1 VDALCALDPDAV
13 ELFVVPASLVIAV
26 AEGGIDSDLS
36 VRVFAP
42 RLGVHEDHATGR
54 AMCSLAPIWHDRTGE
69 VRLLVRQVSPRGG
82 VLLAALQDD
91 HVEVVGRARTYLSGD
106 LWA

>member
-1 VDALCALDPDAV
+1 
-13 ELFVVPASLVIAV
+13 
-26 AEGGIDSDLS
+26 
-36 VRVFAP
+36 
-42 RLGVHEDHATGR
+42 
-54 AMCSLAPIWHDRTGE
+54 